1 MNEYNTYIPTRQ
13 LAEFVMKNEVAWQ
26 MRDSLIGFTRAEGN
40 DIV

>member
-1 MNEYNTYIPTRQ
+1 MNDYNTYIPIRQ

-26 MRDSLIGFTRAEGN
+26 MCDSLIGFTRAEGN